1 MVSEAAKK
9 RRTEE
14 RRESERKKSTSIRFS
29 DKERQIIIEKAQTK
43 GMNFSKYVQHMA
55 VHGDE
60 GLSPA
65 AKVKIQNVV
74 NIAREIGEHGDPEQ
88 VKVLQKKLQKEAND
102 IWRM

>member
-1 MVSEAAKK
+1 MISQATK
-9 RRTEE
+9 RQRTEE
-14 RRESERKKSTSIRFS
+14 RRKAERKKSTSIRFS
-29 DKERQIIIEKAQTK
+29 DKERQIINEKAQTK
-43 GMNFSKYVQHMA
+43 GMNFSKYVQYMA

-88 VKVLQKKLQKEAND
+88 VKVLQKEAND